1 MTVDDHA
8 RKYWQ
13 YEYDVAARFI
23 APLLEAWGTRLGG
36 ASILDVGCGEGGGLC
51 ALYDRGGSCTGFDI
65 DDGRVRTALALQGTR
80 TITFVSGDIYADNVP
95 FTGRRFD
102 LVTLHDVFEHLDHK
116 REMIARLRTYLNPG
130 GRLLITFPPY
140 YSAYG
145 AHQQHLRTWFARLP
159 FFHLVPMSVS
169 RIIPRL
175 NGEAPHVV
183 EEILKLGRLKMGMKQ
198 FERIAAE
205 SGMRVDKREAYLISP
220 NHIRFGLRPLR
231 AGPVA
236 RIPLVREFAC
246 TGVIYLLREE

>member
-13 YEYDVAARFI
+13 YEYDVSARFMV
-23 APLLEAWGTRLGG
+23 PLLEARGTRLEG

-51 ALYDRGGSCTGFDI
+51 ALHDRGGVCTGFDI
-65 DDGRVRTALALQGTR
+65 DEGRIKTALALQGPR
-80 TITFVSGDIYADNVP
+80 TITFVPGDIYAESVP
-95 FTGRRFD
+95 FSGRRFD

-116 REMIARLRTYLNPG
+116 PEMIARLRKYLNPG

-145 AHQQHLRTWFARLP
+145 GHQQHFRTWFARLP
-159 FFHLVPMSVS
+159 FFHLLPTAGTL
-169 RIIPRL
+169 IIPRL
-175 NGEAPHVV
+175 SGEVPLVV
-183 EEILKLGRLKMGMKQ
+183 DEVLKLGRLKMGMKR
-198 FERIAAE
+198 FERIAEAA
-205 SGMRVDKREAYLISP
+205 GMRVDKRQAYLISP

-246 TGVIYLLREE
+246 TGVVYLLLDA